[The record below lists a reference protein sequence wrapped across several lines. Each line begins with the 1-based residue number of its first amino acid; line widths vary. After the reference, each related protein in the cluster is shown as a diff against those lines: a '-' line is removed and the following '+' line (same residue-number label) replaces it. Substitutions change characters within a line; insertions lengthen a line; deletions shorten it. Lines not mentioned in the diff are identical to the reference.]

1 MIAIFDLDYY
11 TLLVKKKTKTLI
23 QTNYS
28 NACMKLVLESSKLSI
43 RLIKTTQVGLVIRPI
58 QSQMSVKSIFVYG
71 LKRNEI
77 ELPNMETAR

>member
-11 TLLVKKKTKTLI
+11 TLLVKKTKTLI

-58 QSQMSVKSIFVYG
+58 QPQMSVKSIFVYG

>member
-1 MIAIFDLDYY
+1 
-11 TLLVKKKTKTLI
+11 
-23 QTNYS
+23 
-28 NACMKLVLESSKLSI
+28 MKLVLESSKLSI

-71 LKRNEI
+71 LKKNEI

>member
-11 TLLVKKKTKTLI
+11 TLLVKKTKTLI

-43 RLIKTTQVGLVIRPI
+43 RLIKTTEVGLVIRPI